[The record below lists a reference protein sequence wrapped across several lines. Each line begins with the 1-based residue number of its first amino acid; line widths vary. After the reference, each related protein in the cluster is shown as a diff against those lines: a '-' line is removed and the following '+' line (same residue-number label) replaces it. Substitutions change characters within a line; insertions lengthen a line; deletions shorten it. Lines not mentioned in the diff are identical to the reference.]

1 MSSEAPRHSGGGT
14 AKFRFGPILTA
25 TVLTVLGIWL
35 FKTVAQVFV
44 LLMLGI
50 LVSLYLGAVA
60 DWLVRHA
67 RVPEKLALATA
78 IFGSLGLLVA
88 LGWILVPPVIDQ
100 TRDLV
105 QQLPTFISSWETGI
119 DTLAERFPGLRDM
132 VGQPGD
138 HKMLQALYGQLSG
151 TFGTI
156 PTKLF
161 EIVHAAI
168 NIFAVG
174 VMGIYLALHP
184 ALYRE
189 WLIALFPPIHRD
201 LVRDVLSDLADSLRA
216 YIVGQLLTMTF
227 LGAITAL
234 GLWILNVPYA
244 LVFGVFTG
252 LVAII
257 PFFGTLLSTTLP
269 ALFVLTGASF
279 HGFSPLGH
287 ALLVVGLGVV
297 VHLIEGNIVSPLV
310 MSKKVDLPPV
320 LTIMAVLVIGQ
331 LLGGLGLIVALPT
344 LCAVMVIV
352 RRILITRI
360 YEGQGFRRTTRERP
374 IVLRVPVPGGG
385 VLVPPGAPVDVVSF
399 AERAGVK
406 RSA

>member
-1 MSSEAPRHSGGGT
+1 
-14 AKFRFGPILTA
+14 L
-25 TVLTVLGIWL
+25 L
-35 FKTVAQVFV
+35 FKTVAPVFV
-44 LLMLGI
+44 FLMLGI
-50 LVSLYLGAVA
+50 LISLYFGAVA
-60 DWLVRHA
+60 SWLEQHTRI
-67 RVPEKLALATA
+67 PERMALAAA
-78 IFGSLGLLVA
+78 ILGSLGALIL
-88 LGWILVPPVIDQ
+88 LGWILVPPVVEQ
-100 TRDLV
+100 TRQLIAALPAQVTSWEEGLDVLATRFPALRDIIGPASEHRTV
-105 QQLPTFISSWETGI
+105 HAVMDQFSGFFGTLPTK
-119 DTLAERFPGLRDM
+119 
-132 VGQPGD
+132 V
-138 HKMLQALYGQLSG
+138 
-151 TFGTI
+151 
-156 PTKLF
+156 F
-161 EIVHAAI
+161 EIVHVAI

-174 VMGIYLALHP
+174 VMGIYLSLHP

-201 LVRDVLSDLADSLRA
+201 LVRDVLADLADSLRA
-216 YIVGQLLTMTF
+216 YIVGQLLTMSF

-234 GLWILNVPYA
+234 GLYVLNVPYWG
-244 LVFGVFTG
+244 VFGIFTG
-252 LVAII
+252 LVAIV

-269 ALFVLTGASF
+269 ALFVLTGVGY

-310 MSKKVDLPPV
+310 MSRKVDLPPV

-331 LLGGLGLIVALPT
+331 LLGGMGLIVALPT
-344 LCAVMVIV
+344 LAAIMVIV

-374 IVLRVPVPGGG
+374 LLLRVPVPGGG
-385 VLVPPGAPVDVVSF
+385 VIVPPGIGVDVITA

>member
-1 MSSEAPRHSGGGT
+1 LKVEIPRVTGF
-14 AKFRFGPILTA
+14 KFGPILTA

-35 FKTVAQVFV
+35 FKTVAPVFV

-50 LVSLYLGAVA
+50 LISLYLGAVA
-60 DWLVRHA
+60 DWIRRHTNLPDG
-67 RVPEKLALATA
+67 VALAAA
-78 IFGSLGLLVA
+78 IFGSLGALVL
-88 LGWILVPPVIDQ
+88 LGWVLVPPVIDQ
-100 TRDLV
+100 TRQLV
-105 QQLPTFISSWETGI
+105 LQMPKFVASWETGI
-119 DTLAERFPGLRDM
+119 DNLANRIPALRDM
-132 VGQPGD
+132 IGPPGE
-138 HKMLQALYGQLSG
+138 HRTLQAVSGELSG
-151 TFGTI
+151 IFGSI
-156 PTKLF
+156 PTKVF
-161 EIVHAAI
+161 EIVHVAI

-201 LVRDVLSDLADSLRA
+201 LVRDVLADLADSLRA

-234 GLWILNVPYA
+234 GLYVLSVPFW
-244 LVFGVFTG
+244 LPFGIFTG
-252 LVAII
+252 LVAIV

-269 ALFVLTGASF
+269 ALFVLTGTGY

-297 VHLIEGNIVSPLV
+297 VHLIEGNVVSPLV

-331 LLGGLGLIVALPT
+331 LLGGMGLIVALPT
-344 LCAVMVIV
+344 LVAVMVVV

-374 IVLRVPVPGGG
+374 LVLRLPVPGGG
-385 VLVPPGAPVDVVSF
+385 VLATPGMPMDVISL
-399 AERAGVK
+399 AERSGERK
-406 RSA
+406 SA

>member
-1 MSSEAPRHSGGGT
+1 MAGF
-14 AKFRFGPILTA
+14 KFGPILTA

-35 FKTVAQVFV
+35 FKTVAPVFV

-50 LVSLYLGAVA
+50 LISLYLGAVA
-60 DWLVRHA
+60 GWFERHTPISGGA
-67 RVPEKLALATA
+67 ALAIA
-78 IFGSLGLLVA
+78 IFGSVGALVVLA
-88 LGWILVPPVIDQ
+88 WILVPPVIDQ
-100 TRDLV
+100 TRELI
-105 QQLPTFISSWETGI
+105 QQMPKFLAAWEMGI
-119 DTLAERFPGLRDM
+119 DNLANRIPALRDM
-132 VGQPGD
+132 IGPPGE
-138 HKMLQALYGQLSG
+138 HRTLTAAYGQLSG
-151 TFGTI
+151 LFGSI
-156 PTKLF
+156 PTRVF

-168 NIFAVG
+168 NVFAVG
-174 VMGIYLALHP
+174 VMGIYLSLHP

-234 GLWILNVPYA
+234 GLWVLAVPYA
-244 LVFGVFTG
+244 LVFGIFTG
-252 LVAII
+252 LVAIV

-269 ALFVLTGASF
+269 ALFVLTGQNY

-287 ALLVVGLGVV
+287 AFLVVGLGVV
-297 VHLIEGNIVSPLV
+297 VHLIEGNVVSPLV

-320 LTIMAVLVIGQ
+320 LTIMSVLVIGQ
-331 LLGGLGLIVALPT
+331 LLGGMGLIVALPT
-344 LCAVMVIV
+344 LVAIMVVV

-374 IVLRVPVPGGG
+374 LVLRLPVPGGG
-385 VLVPPGAPVDVVSF
+385 VIAAPGMPLDIVSQ
-399 AERAGVK
+399 AERAGER

>member
-1 MSSEAPRHSGGGT
+1 MNSEQPRR
-14 AKFRFGPILTA
+14 FRFAPILTA
-25 TVLTVLGIWL
+25 TVLTVLLLWL

-44 LLMLGI
+44 LLMLGVLI
-50 LVSLYLGAVA
+50 SLYLGAVA
-60 DWLVRHA
+60 RWIEKKTRI
-67 RVPEKLALATA
+67 PEKAALAAA
-78 IFGSLGLLVA
+78 IFGTLGALVLLV
-88 LGWILVPPVIDQ
+88 WILAPPVIDQ
-100 TRDLV
+100 TRQLI
-105 QQLPTFISSWETGI
+105 QQMPKFLEAWEGGI
-119 DTLAERFPGLRDM
+119 DALANRIPALRD
-132 VGQPGD
+132 VIGPKGE
-138 HKMLQALYGQLSG
+138 HRTLTALYGQLSG
-151 TFGTI
+151 MFEGL
-156 PTKLF
+156 PTKVF

-168 NIFAVG
+168 NVFAVA

-216 YIVGQLLTMTF
+216 YIVGQLLAMTF

-234 GLWILNVPYA
+234 GLFLLDVPFS
-244 LVFGVFTG
+244 LPFGIFTG
-252 LVAII
+252 LVAIV
-257 PFFGTLLSTTLP
+257 PFFGTLLSTTMP
-269 ALFVLTGASF
+269 ALFVLTGAPF
-279 HGFSPLGH
+279 HGFSPFGH

-297 VHLIEGNIVSPLV
+297 VHLIEGNIVAPLV

-331 LLGGLGLIVALPT
+331 LLGPMGLIIALPT
-344 LCAVMVIV
+344 LAALMVIV

-360 YEGQGFRRTTRERP
+360 YEGQGFRKTTRERAL
-374 IVLRVPVPGGG
+374 VLRVPAPGGG
-385 VLVPPGAPVDVVSF
+385 VITSPGDPVDVISA